1 MKSIAKMMAIV
12 FATLVVTPSAE
23 AKPRDF
29 AKQSITAKSA
39 EGAVIFTAGIYSNR
53 YEMRI
58 ARFNPVTKKTAGISV
73 LPVDTLKSVL
83 TNGGSDA
90 LIIKKLKPGRYVL
103 QTLIIQSDFAGCLR
117 EKTVG
122 FDVVAGKTLY
132 LGRLMTQLSLL
143 SIEAMLRATGQA
155 QTIPN
160 FMRIVQTN
168 LWPPLWTLEAALPL
182 QPLLEQAKALK
193 FSYDTPVETQK
204 VFMTDFANGC

>member
-1 MKSIAKMMAIV
+1 MKYLAFML
-12 FATLVVTPSAE
+12 ATLALVPHAQ

-53 YEMRI
+53 YEMWI
-58 ARFNPVTKKTAGISV
+58 ARFDPITKKTSGYNL

-83 TNGGSDA
+83 TNGGNDA
-90 LIIKKLKPGRYVL
+90 LIVKKLKPGRYVL
-103 QTLIIQSDFAGCLR
+103 QTLIIQSFFAGCLR

-132 LGRLMTQLSLL
+132 LGRLMPQLSLL
-143 SIEAMLRATGQA
+143 SIESMLRATGQD
-155 QTIPN
+155 QTRGPI
-160 FMRIVQTN
+160 MQIVAGG
-168 LWPPLWTLEAALPL
+168 LVPPTWTLEGALPL

-193 FSYDTPVETQK
+193 FSNDTSVETRT

>member
-1 MKSIAKMMAIV
+1 MKYLAFML
-12 FATLVVTPSAE
+12 ATLALVPHAQ

-53 YEMRI
+53 YEMWI
-58 ARFNPVTKKTAGISV
+58 ARFDPITKKTSGYNL

-83 TNGGSDA
+83 TNGGNDA
-90 LIIKKLKPGRYVL
+90 LIVKKLKPGRYVL
-103 QTLIIQSDFAGCLR
+103 QTLIIQSFFAGCLR

-132 LGRLMTQLSLL
+132 LGRLMPQLSLL
-143 SIEAMLRATGQA
+143 SIESMLRATGQD
-155 QTIPN
+155 QTRGPI
-160 FMRIVQTN
+160 MQIVAGG
-168 LWPPLWTLEAALPL
+168 LVPPTWSLEGALPL

-193 FSYDTPVETQK
+193 FSNDTSVETRT

>member
-1 MKSIAKMMAIV
+1 MRYLGLVTAALVVML
-12 FATLVVTPSAE
+12 ATLPNAH

-29 AKQSITAKSA
+29 AKQSITAKST

-53 YEMRI
+53 YEMWI
-58 ARFNPVTKKTAGISV
+58 ARFDPITKKTSGYNLI
-73 LPVDTLKSVL
+73 PVDTMKSVL

-132 LGRLMTQLSLL
+132 LGRLMPQLSLL

-168 LWPPLWTLEAALPL
+168 LWPPLWTLEGALPL
-182 QPLLEQAKALK
+182 PALLEQAKALK
-193 FSYDTPVETQK
+193 FSSDTPVETQN

>member
-1 MKSIAKMMAIV
+1 MKYLAFML
-12 FATLVVTPSAE
+12 ATLALVPHAQ

-53 YEMRI
+53 YEMWI
-58 ARFNPVTKKTAGISV
+58 ARFDPITKKTSGYNL

-83 TNGGSDA
+83 TNGGNDA
-90 LIIKKLKPGRYVL
+90 LIVKKLKPGRYVL
-103 QTLIIQSDFAGCLR
+103 QTLIIQSFFAGCLR

-132 LGRLMTQLSLL
+132 LGRLMPQLSLL
-143 SIEAMLRATGQA
+143 SIESMLRATGRD
-155 QTIPN
+155 QTRGPI
-160 FMRIVQTN
+160 MQIVAGG
-168 LWPPLWTLEAALPL
+168 LVPPTWTLEGALPL

-193 FSYDTPVETQK
+193 FSNDTSVETRT